1 MSARPALPN
10 DIGSLGVPVL
20 LTRERFAEW
29 VGLPVGVLQAQCER
43 GYWPQLT
50 IGKRVFINV
59 EALRLLAAEK
69 AQEFA
74 L

>member
-1 MSARPALPN
+1 MNDAASVHSVPAL
-10 DIGSLGVPVL
+10 GFPVV

-29 VGLPVGVLQAQCER
+29 VGLPLGVLQAQCDR

-59 EALRLLAAEK
+59 EALRVRAAEGAK
-69 AQEFA
+69 EFT